1 MDKKETAM
9 SIKLPQIILI
19 SSILTGCVTTGD
31 TVDPE
36 VVPSNENLMSIKT
49 ATFSRFRIRRLNTDL

>member
-1 MDKKETAM
+1 VDKKETAM

-36 VVPSNENLMSIKT
+36 VVHSNENLMSIKT